1 MNKTDIKKIVT
12 RITDFYG
19 ENENL
24 GEIIKNY
31 LIDGGLKSIP
41 CYSMGGCS
49 GWCEKVIDS
58 LVFLRV
64 GFMTDN
70 AFRHHGDKKEKVLC
84 VLGYRLGSPVVTMK
98 GYDSDSKVRVIE
110 EFDKLPMSMKIEIF
124 RTCFSKFEYA
134 HNYHHWLTELTEKCE
149 DFDRLEPTFKRCYM
163 ADYDN
168 SCHELKFSGEWDE
181 SGRPIFEHVDNSER
195 KAHFPERGLLEI
207 SSGGIEQWGF
217 DYAFSMDKKLL
228 ESICRG
234 GFTKDYTVKK

>member
-1 MNKTDIKKIVT
+1 MNKTEIKEIVT
-12 RITDFYG
+12 HINDFYS

-24 GEIIKNY
+24 GEIIKNH
-31 LIDGGLKSIP
+31 LIENNLKSMP

-110 EFDKLPMSMKIEIF
+110 KFDELPMSMKIEIF

-134 HNYHHWLTELTEKCE
+134 HNYYHWLKELTEKCE
-149 DFDRLEPTFKRCYM
+149 DFDRLEPTFKRCYI

-168 SCHELKFSGEWDE
+168 SCHELRFSGEWDE
-181 SGRPIFEHVDNSER
+181 SGRPIFECVDNSER
-195 KAHFPERGLLEI
+195 KAHFPERALLKI

-234 GFTKDYTVKK
+234 GFTKDYTV